1 MAEQPRGL
9 PAIAAV
15 RADGRRALSSVT
27 VIRVR
32 RWTELVAGIRLWRR
46 IQREMRT
53 LAHPPLMV
61 RGWVSLRTRELT
73 FVSMWPDLR
82 SLLFFNSLAS
92 HVEAVRWVIRGK
104 HDSWTGI
111 FNAVGPAELSRV
123 DDEPHWLE
131 VLDARASAQPD
142 PAQPDPPRPD
152 PAQPDRA
159 ESR

>member
-1 MAEQPRGL
+1 MAEQPRGH

-15 RADGRRALSSVT
+15 RGGGRRALSSVT

-32 RWTELVAGIRLWRR
+32 RWTELIAAVRLWRR

-61 RGWVSLRTRELT
+61 RTWVSLRTRELT

-123 DDEPHWLE
+123 GDEPHWLD
-131 VLDARASAQPD
+131 VLDAQAPARPD
-142 PAQPDPPRPD
+142 PARPD

-159 ESR
+159 QSR